1 MSGPNA
7 GLLPKAWQRMAE
19 ATGKPFAEGGAYSSD
34 CYADWTGCVTLLRE
48 RGATLDGA
56 RTLLRSKHMRW
67 CSDNRTGK
75 YGTVSVAELARYLD
89 THSEARRMAGIAD
102 APPPLHRLDI
112 EARYRALLAEAE
124 RASPAPA
131 GLRWGFTEN
140 GGALTLLPVEAPAP
154 SVPSRQERARR
165 AMAEINAVCAEAE
178 AESPAPAGESWA
190 VMANGALGLV
200 VTARALRDGE
210 DPNGRTVLVIMERRL
225 RAERCSEHEGRL
237 IIGGRRRVNRK
248 AILGVVLT
256 IDGKTVPGGASISAP
271 CVAPV
276 EGASMGS
283 RCAALQAA
291 LPGAPG
297 EVSGLECT
305 VLPLPGGSGEEAHVL
320 RTPEGRVPIVF
331 CPFCGVRLR

>member
-1 MSGPNA
+1 
-7 GLLPKAWQRMAE
+7 
-19 ATGKPFAEGGAYSSD
+19 
-34 CYADWTGCVTLLRE
+34 
-48 RGATLDGA
+48 
-56 RTLLRSKHMRW
+56 
-67 CSDNRTGK
+67 
-75 YGTVSVAELARYLD
+75 
-89 THSEARRMAGIAD
+89 
-102 APPPLHRLDI
+102 
-112 EARYRALLAEAE
+112 
-124 RASPAPA
+124 
-131 GLRWGFTEN
+131 
-140 GGALTLLPVEAPAP
+140 
-154 SVPSRQERARR
+154 
-165 AMAEINAVCAEAE
+165 MAEINAVCAEAE